1 MNYVPFVSICLPVRN
16 ERDFIEKT
24 IACIEAQA
32 YPSEKLECI
41 VVDGCSTDGTRKYI
55 ERALPTLRLHWVLLD
70 NPRRIV
76 PTAMNIALKH
86 ASGDIIARI
95 DGHCEIRADYIA
107 RCVALLS
114 GKDVQGAGG
123 PIETIGQGFIAETIA
138 LGMSS
143 PFGVGGSSFRINQDK
158 EMYVDTIPFPAY
170 KREVINQVGLYDEEL
185 VRNQDD
191 EYNYRV
197 RKAGE
202 RLLLSPDL
210 KTRYY
215 SRSTLP
221 SLFKQYFQYGY
232 WKVRVL
238 QKHPRQ
244 MQWRQFVPVAFVS
257 AVLGTAVLYFIGTS
271 LPYIFVA
278 SAYLCANIA
287 ASVIVAARRGMR
299 YLPLLPVVFATLHI
313 SYGAGF
319 LVGLFRFIHR
329 WGDRKGKVPEWDG
342 SVGRSVGGSE

>member
-24 IACIEAQA
+24 IACIEAQT

-41 VVDGCSTDGTRKYI
+41 VVDGCSTDGTREYI
-55 ERALPTLRLHWVLLD
+55 ERALPALQLRWVLLD
-70 NPRRIV
+70 NPNHIV
-76 PTAMNIALKH
+76 PTAMNIAVRQ
-86 ASGDIIARI
+86 ASGDVIIRV
-95 DGHCEIRADYIA
+95 DGHTLISPTYVDECVNILISENADN
-107 RCVALLS
+107 
-114 GKDVQGAGG
+114 
-123 PIETIGQGFIAETIA
+123 
-138 LGMSS
+138 
-143 PFGVGGSSFRINQDK
+143 VGGCMNAISKQYVGQCIAFATSSRFGIGNALFHFSQSNAW
-158 EMYVDTIPFPAY
+158 VDTVYMGAWR
-170 KREVINQVGLYDEEL
+170 REVFHRIGLFDEEL

-191 EYNYRV
+191 EFNYRL
-197 RKAGE
+197 RADGGNI
-202 RLLLSPDL
+202 LLAPSI
-210 KTRYY
+210 KSKYY
-215 SRSTLP
+215 SRSTLL

-257 AVLGTAVLYFIGTS
+257 AVLGTAALFAYAVSWPF
-271 LPYIFVA
+271 IFVA

-287 ASVIVAARRGMR
+287 ASVIVAARRGIR